1 MSSRRQLLALLIPLV
16 LGCADFGRGD
26 PSPDAGVVPP
36 DGGGGGG
43 DGGGTLSFATDVHPL
58 LLSGCQ
64 SCHRAGGAAG
74 DTALVLTGEVEADY
88 LEAISFTDVSS
99 PTASRLL
106 RKAAGAGH
114 EGGILYGEGS
124 LEYQTLLNWISGG
137 AQP

>member
-1 MSSRRQLLALLIPLV
+1 MSSSLRLLALLIPLA

-26 PSPDAGVVPP
+26 PSLDAGGGSP

-43 DGGGTLSFATDVHPL
+43 DGGTLSFATDVHPL
-58 LLSGCQ
+58 LTSGCQ

-74 DTALVLTGEVEADY
+74 DTALVLIGEVEADY
-88 LEAISFTDVSS
+88 LEAISFIDVSS
-99 PTASRLL
+99 PSASRLL

-114 EGGILYGEGS
+114 GGGTLYAEGS
-124 LEYQTLLNWISGG
+124 PEYQTLLNWISGG